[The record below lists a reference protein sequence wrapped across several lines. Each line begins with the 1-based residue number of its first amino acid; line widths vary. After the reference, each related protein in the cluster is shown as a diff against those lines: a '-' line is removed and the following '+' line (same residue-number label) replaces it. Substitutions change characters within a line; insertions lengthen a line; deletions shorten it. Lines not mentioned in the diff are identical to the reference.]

1 MTVAGLSVI
10 SPQPNVL
17 EGTTSDGEIINVD
30 GVEYSTEDL
39 NNEAKAVVESLRFV
53 EQEIVQTQA
62 RVAVLNTAKS
72 AYINSLKAHLRSDSS

>member
-1 MTVAGLSVI
+1 M
-10 SPQPNVL
+10 
-17 EGTTSDGEIINVD
+17 SDGEIINVD

>member
-1 MTVAGLSVI
+1 V
-10 SPQPNVL
+10 
-17 EGTTSDGEIINVD
+17 EGTMSDSKIINVD

-62 RVAVLNTAKS
+62 RIAVLNTAKS
-72 AYINSLKAHLRSDSS
+72 AYINSLKAHLGSDSS

>member
-1 MTVAGLSVI
+1 MSDNKVI
-10 SPQPNVL
+10 
-17 EGTTSDGEIINVD
+17 TVD

-39 NNEAKAVVESLRFV
+39 NSEAQAVVESLRFV

>member
-1 MTVAGLSVI
+1 M
-10 SPQPNVL
+10 
-17 EGTTSDGEIINVD
+17 SDSKIINVD

-62 RVAVLNTAKS
+62 RIAVLNTANS
-72 AYINSLKAHLRSDSS
+72 AYINSLKAHLGSDSS